1 MKKVLVVLVV
11 LFSLKSVAC
20 LNGET
25 KALTNG
31 LTLYEDYEGMIPRG
45 HNFYKI
51 EFEEVFKELDSLY
64 RKTKKIKYLSDKGYV
79 LVIQGKYKEA
89 LNLYLSIE
97 KTHPNRYSTASNLG
111 TIYELLGDNVN
122 ALKWI
127 KRSVAISPDSH
138 NGSEWLHIKILE
150 AKINPSNIRGDF
162 FIKTDFGKFDRPVSD
177 LSVNQSQKLINS
189 IYYQLNERMSFIK
202 SEDPIIGLL
211 LFELGNLSMLES
223 KYDDAN
229 EIFKIAKDYGHES
242 DLLERRISFTNG
254 VLFAKAISY
263 TTQTIYTEVNYEKTA
278 LLAISILIALIGL
291 YFLIKRLRT

>member
-1 MKKVLVVLVV
+1 MKKVLVVLAV

-31 LTLYEDYEGMIPRG
+31 LTLYEDYEGMIPSG

-64 RKTKKIKYLSDKGYV
+64 RKTKKIEYLSDKGYV

-278 LLAISILIALIGL
+278 LLAISILIAFIGL
-291 YFLIKRLRT
+291 YFLIKKLRT

>member
-1 MKKVLVVLVV
+1 MKKVLVVLAV

-64 RKTKKIKYLSDKGYV
+64 RKTKKIEYLSDKGYV

-291 YFLIKRLRT
+291 YFLIKKLRT